1 MKRQHFERFRGM
13 ILCLALLI
21 SAVVPFAV
29 SAQSDSGE
37 VTLMLKFTVNGRAEG
52 TFTFAGDEITYRHT
66 VRPGRIG
73 ENKYPEDITVD
84 GKPWE
89 DLQQPF
95 KLDFTP
101 DFEKT
106 VMLECE
112 PANRVQ
118 VSPHPD
124 RALVHVRDSS
134 HAAKQFSI
142 KLAVKNQISR
152 PKPQPAAAAS
162 GPAQKPAPGPVVITP
177 EQKAVAAELNRQ
189 GFRMLQALGDEKE
202 TVNKF
207 ISPYSIDS
215 AFAMLYAGV
224 GGRTANEIRDVLGLP
239 GDSVDS
245 NKFFHAMSGQYQAS
259 RQSDVLVSNSA
270 WVDRR
275 VKLRPEYAGTLETYF
290 EGAFYT
296 EDFSR
301 GEAVARKINSLVES
315 KTKGMIKDL
324 LAPSAISPRSRLI
337 LVNTLYFEAKWKYP
351 FKENQTRQMPFY
363 LFDGETKRVQM
374 MYQKRRFQYYSNEED
389 NVHAVILPYE
399 DPRFE
404 LVALMP
410 LQPGADQG
418 RAAMKSILARIGDKL
433 DSWLTGESP
442 YTTNVWLP
450 RVDLTDMTMLKDTLQ
465 RLGMSAPFRPS
476 SDFDPILADK
486 GGFDSF
492 YIESVIHKTAL
503 KMDEYST
510 KAAAATA
517 LAATGTG
524 YNYTPPPENYFRA
537 DRPFLVLIRDNQ
549 TGLILFMGRINDPD
563 KK

>member
-1 MKRQHFERFRGM
+1 MKRNHFNRLRGM

-29 SAQSDSGE
+29 SAQSDSPE
-37 VTLMLKFTVNGRAEG
+37 VTLTLKFTVKGPARG
-52 TFTFAGDEITYRHT
+52 TFTFSGDEITYRHV

-73 ENKYPEDITVD
+73 ENKYPEDVTVD

-89 DLQQPF
+89 DLQRPF
-95 KLDFTP
+95 KLGFTP

-106 VMLECE
+106 VALEFE
-112 PANRVQ
+112 PARRGQ
-118 VSPHPD
+118 LSAHPD
-124 RALVHVRDSS
+124 RVDVIFNDSS
-134 HAAKQFSI
+134 NAVKHFSV
-142 KLAVKNQISR
+142 KLAVKNQVSR
-152 PKPQPAAAAS
+152 PKPPAAETVAS
-162 GPAQKPAPGPVVITP
+162 APKPAAGPVVITP

-245 NKFFHAMSGQYQAS
+245 NKFFHAMSGQYQAANDT
-259 RQSDVLVSNSA
+259 DVLVSNSA

-363 LFDGETKRVQM
+363 LFGGGTKRVQM

-549 TGLILFMGRINDPD
+549 TGLILFMGRVNDPG
-563 KK
+563 K